1 MIKARKT
8 HPGQEEPSKVFPLER
23 AIESTYPA
31 EATPAPGPG
40 RVADRIT
47 REIQDVARRRGW
59 DPTTPAEPPTTGN
72 AHVLFCGARSEDLS
86 RRRPVAH
93 RRPTQQAG
101 GTP

>member
-23 AIESTYPA
+23 AIESTYPT
-31 EATPAPGPG
+31 EATPALGPG

-59 DPTTPAEPPTTGN
+59 DTTAPAEPSAADTLP
-72 AHVLFCGARSEDLS
+72 VLFRGARSEDLS
-86 RRRPVAH
+86 RRRPIAR
-93 RRPTQQAG
+93 RRPTQ
-101 GTP
+101 